1 MKLAN
6 EEAPRRQGEIATE
19 PTLFSD
25 VRTCKDAKQVRAILG
40 DKAYDALFSEG
51 ANRLISNEAV
61 RVAAGRVVFHPVL
74 FFNTQAFP
82 VFRLYDQLEASADG
96 PEPVYWQKKLDTEE
110 GQLYERA
117 SRVCGWK

>member
-1 MKLAN
+1 MTNGEK
-6 EEAPRRQGEIATE
+6 PRRQGNIAAE

-25 VRTCKDAKQVRAILG
+25 VRTCKDPKQVRAILG
-40 DKAYDALFSEG
+40 DTAYDALFSEG
-51 ANRLISNEAV
+51 ANSLINNGAV
-61 RVAAGRVVFHPVL
+61 QMAVGRVVFHPVL

-96 PEPVYWQKKLDTEE
+96 PEPVYWQKKLDTED

-117 SRVCGWK
+117 ASVCSWK